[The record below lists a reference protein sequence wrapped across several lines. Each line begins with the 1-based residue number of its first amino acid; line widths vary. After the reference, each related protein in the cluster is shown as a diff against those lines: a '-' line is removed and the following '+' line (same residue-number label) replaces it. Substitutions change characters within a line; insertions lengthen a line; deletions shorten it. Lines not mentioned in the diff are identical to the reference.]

1 MTAAKVKIK
10 EALTAPCAPS
20 CQNTV
25 STGQGDFVALK
36 NKTGMRTLKQ
46 RDFVACTVFFVFMW

>member
-1 MTAAKVKIK
+1 MTEAKVKIK
-10 EALTAPCAPS
+10 EALTAACAPS

-36 NKTGMRTLKQ
+36 NRT
-46 RDFVACTVFFVFMW
+46 